1 VPMVYCRQCQK
12 KVDDCEHFVHPI
24 EAKRVSVFDARVETI
39 AYSRERRILEIAFKS
54 GQVWQLFG
62 VPPDIHDV
70 LQESTISSF
79 LNFIAHRYKSAPV
92 KTGMNAVPVPES
104 EKCRCGVPMRQKHRT
119 GSDFEKFVRV
129 LWSCPSCNAS
139 EWRKYGAGI
148 ERERRTRWH

>member
-1 VPMVYCRQCQK
+1 MVYCRQCQK
-12 KVDDCEHFVHPI
+12 KVDDCEHFVPPI

-54 GQVWQLFG
+54 GQVWQLFD

-70 LQESTISSF
+70 LQDSTISSF

-104 EKCRCGVPMRQKHRT
+104 EKCNKCGVPMRQKHRT